1 MSIIGAVISFMRA
14 VTPVGSK
21 RSTACAIALLLI
33 SGVVVA
39 SDQSAFASGRA
50 AMRLTRQKTI
60 VVIAKPLAGFEKSNS
75 ARRRFGR
82 LLWRGGLVLTSQSKH
97 FGGWSGLTVDPT
109 GRRLLAVSDAG
120 LWLKANLAYQRNAP
134 VGLSGVRIGPLTAL
148 SGRVLKGKRERD
160 AEGVTLLRGG
170 LDRGRVLISFERLHR
185 IGVFPVTKAGVGKPI
200 SYLRLPAE
208 KRQMTRNKGIEAVAV
223 LKAGRL
229 RGATVAFAERLR
241 DGENRHRGWLLRRGR
256 VMRLRVSNPGEFD
269 VTDAVGLANG
279 DLLMLERRFRWSE
292 GVQMRLRLLSAKEL
306 EAGAPIKGEVLFAGD
321 MSYEI
326 DNMEGLAVH
335 RTPAGKTVITLI
347 SDNNFRNFLQRTL
360 LLQFTLLDRRRAA
373 RAR

>member
-1 MSIIGAVISFMRA
+1 MNGAMISTARVAM
-14 VTPVGSK
+14 PVGLK
-21 RSTACAIALLLI
+21 RSSACTIALLSMAGAIIVSYQPAL
-33 SGVVVA
+33 A
-39 SDQSAFASGRA
+39 DGRA
-50 AMRLTRQKTI
+50 AMRLTKQHAIT
-60 VVIAKPLAGFEKSNS
+60 VIATPLAGFEKSNT
-75 ARRRFGR
+75 ARLRFGR
-82 LLWRGGLVLTSQSKH
+82 LRWRGGLVLTSRSKH

-120 LWLKANLAYQRNAP
+120 LWLKANLAYQRDAP
-134 VGLSGVRIGPLTAL
+134 VGLSRVRIGPLAAL

-185 IGVFPVTKAGVGKPI
+185 IGVFPITTAGVGKPI

-223 LKAGRL
+223 LKAGPL
-229 RGATVAFAERLR
+229 RGATIAFAERLR
-241 DGENRHRGWLLRRGR
+241 DAESRHRGWLLRRGR
-256 VMRLRVSNPGEFD
+256 VLRLRVSNPGEFD
-269 VTDAVGLANG
+269 VTDAVGLADG
-279 DLLMLERRFRWSE
+279 DLLLLERRFRWSE
-292 GVQMRLRLLSAKEL
+292 GVQMRLRLLHAKEL

-335 RTPAGKTVITLI
+335 RTSTGETVITMI